1 MDAVRGLDDAPFFN
15 WFDPAVQADPE
26 PIVNE
31 LRARTAVVRTPLGA
45 SVLRR
50 REVQHLLA
58 DSRLVTAV
66 AHLVRLQ
73 SGGDGPLAGMLGDTV
88 IAMDGPDHTP
98 LRRLVAR
105 SFTPQAADRHRAVM
119 RSLVD
124 ELLDDFAGDGYC
136 EFMADFADRYPVQ
149 VICEVLGVPRE
160 VHPLFAQWS
169 ETLTYLLSFELSPRL
184 AEVEQAANELGS
196 YIDELVED
204 RRASP
209 RDDMVTSL
217 VEASEDDD
225 RLSQGELRAM
235 IAGLLFAGYDTTRN
249 QLGRAM
255 LTFCHRPDQWDRL
268 VAEPDLAARSVDE
281 VMRLAG
287 AVVGVPR
294 IATQDLEIGGWAI
307 PAGPWCSSAR
317 RRPIG
322 TRPRTKGPGHS
333 TSPATGSPTSPSV
346 VARTTA
352 WVRTWLAP
360 RWRRLSAS
368 CPAGSA
374 TSGLTGSPRGER
386 APASAGRA
394 TCHSGSNPPGDRSAT
409 SRRGG
414 TKFAAID
421 RHRDVV
427 AVSGSTIAS
436 SGAASTNCRATSRT
450 ASPPSDRRQHRRQ
463 CGGLTSPHA
472 FMGRAQIQRTA
483 LTVKDHRHPLTPVTN
498 ADRRQLHRF
507 LLLLRHRKVRST
519 S

>member
-15 WFDPAVQADPE
+15 WFDPAVQADLE

-50 REVQHLLA
+50 RKVQHLLA

-88 IAMDGPDHTP
+88 IAMDGPDHTR

-105 SFTPQAADRHRAVM
+105 SFTPRAADRHRAVM

-124 ELLDDFAGDGYC
+124 ELLEDFAGDGYC

-160 VHPLFAQWS
+160 DHPLFARWS
-169 ETLTYLLSFELSPRL
+169 ETLTYLLSFELGPRL
-184 AEVEQAANELGS
+184 AEVEQAANELGA
-196 YIDELVED
+196 YVDELVED

-217 VEASEDDD
+217 VEASEDGD

-255 LTFCHRPDQWDRL
+255 VTFCHHPDQWDRL
-268 VAEPDLAARSVDE
+268 AAEPDLAARSVDE

-307 PAGPWCSSAR
+307 PAG
-317 RRPIG
+317 
-322 TRPRTKGPGHS
+322 TLVFLS
-333 TSPATGSPTSPSV
+333 T
-346 VARTTA
+346 
-352 WVRTWLAP
+352 
-360 RWRRLSAS
+360 
-368 CPAGSA
+368 
-374 TSGLTGSPRGER
+374 
-386 APASAGRA
+386 ASANRDETA
-394 TCHSGSNPPGDRSAT
+394 YDEA
-409 SRRGG
+409 G
-414 TKFAAID
+414 TFDI
-421 RHRDVV
+421 
-427 AVSGSTIAS
+427 T
-436 SGAASTNCRATSRT
+436 
-450 ASPPSDRRQHRRQ
+450 SDRVPHLARAEMEEALRILPGRLRDIRLDGQPSWRQ
-463 CGGLTSPHA
+463 G
-472 FMGRAQIQRTA
+472 TA
-483 LTVKDHRHPLTPVTN
+483 ISGPSHLPL
-498 ADRRQLHRF
+498 RF
-507 LLLLRHRKVRST
+507 EPAR
-519 S
+519 

>member
-15 WFDPAVQADPE
+15 WFDPAVQADLE

-50 REVQHLLA
+50 RKVQHLLA

-88 IAMDGPDHTP
+88 IAMDGPDHTR

-105 SFTPQAADRHRAVM
+105 SFTPRAADRHRAVM

-124 ELLDDFAGDGYC
+124 GLLEDFAGDGYC

-160 VHPLFAQWS
+160 DHPLFARWS
-169 ETLTYLLSFELSPRL
+169 ETLTYLLSFELGPRL
-184 AEVEQAANELGS
+184 AEVEQAANELGA
-196 YIDELVED
+196 YVDELVED

-217 VEASEDDD
+217 VEASEDGD

-255 LTFCHRPDQWDRL
+255 VTFCHHPDQWDRL
-268 VAEPDLAARSVDE
+268 AAEPDLAARSVDE

-307 PAGPWCSSAR
+307 PAG
-317 RRPIG
+317 
-322 TRPRTKGPGHS
+322 TLVFLS
-333 TSPATGSPTSPSV
+333 T
-346 VARTTA
+346 
-352 WVRTWLAP
+352 
-360 RWRRLSAS
+360 
-368 CPAGSA
+368 
-374 TSGLTGSPRGER
+374 
-386 APASAGRA
+386 ASANRDETA
-394 TCHSGSNPPGDRSAT
+394 YDEA
-409 SRRGG
+409 G
-414 TKFAAID
+414 TFDI
-421 RHRDVV
+421 
-427 AVSGSTIAS
+427 T
-436 SGAASTNCRATSRT
+436 
-450 ASPPSDRRQHRRQ
+450 SDRVPHLTFGGGPHYCLGANLARAEMEEALRILPGRLRDIRLDGQPSWRQ
-463 CGGLTSPHA
+463 G
-472 FMGRAQIQRTA
+472 TA
-483 LTVKDHRHPLTPVTN
+483 ISGPSHLPL
-498 ADRRQLHRF
+498 RF
-507 LLLLRHRKVRST
+507 EPAR
-519 S
+519 